1 MKCEICGGQGSVR
14 LAGDKQYI
22 LCGRCAEWYTKVL
35 QYKEWQEEMRKEAK
49 LKSKR
54 AVIGRMFE
62 LAKIEKAVKE
72 YEQEFKIFGKD
83 RRLKKILEREGV
95 DVSKVKVKCLDCGR
109 VVRKVYT
116 NGHWW
121 MCGKC
126 YRKMIKEY
134 SWHSVW
140 V

>member
-1 MKCEICGGQGSVR
+1 MAE
-14 LAGDKQYI
+14 DKKYI
-22 LCGRCAEWYTKVL
+22 LCGKCAEWYAKVL
-35 QYKEWQEEMRKEAK
+35 LYKEWQEELQKETK

-54 AVIGRMFE
+54 AIIRKMFE
-62 LAKIEKAVKE
+62 LAKIEEAMKE
-72 YEQEFKIFGKD
+72 YEQEFKVFGKDD

-95 DVSKVKVKCLDCGR
+95 DVSKVKVKCRDCGK

-121 MCGKC
+121 QCGKC
-126 YRKMIKEY
+126 YRKMIKKY